1 MARRLKTIARWVNQ
15 NLGQYGYR
23 ATVNSKDYNYSV
35 GNYYGGNVVGY
46 HGSRT
51 GTLFTCWE
59 LTDLEDINDE
69 PNAYRRRNLKTFRN
83 VGGVWRKIKSHN
95 SAEPYRYNTQVE
107 NFVRRLVA
115 KVRQENPDAEVADYE
130 AEAFDAEVKPKFR
143 NRRGLEMVKDG
154 KVYYSFGRNEKG
166 TKSSALEGFK
176 EELPNFEFITEKI
189 KTDTGGKV
197 EFVFGRKKD
206 AESFESEMKGSVEYE
221 RGRTSTQ
228 YNLQEISQDYVVELD
243 DEGIVLSE
251 YNLQELEEAKEE
263 IKERIKEEIE
273 ENPQEYKDG
282 GDIDDIYS
290 NTEVEFKDGIVR
302 DIGISEGRVEPP
314 KIITSFDNYDSKIEY
329 EKPDDYY
336 AEGFDAESKKMC
348 MVCNEK
354 PVDYSH
360 PNTLGALCSTPKC
373 LHYVFDAES
382 PFKSDAFNEGRSAGI
397 TFYTP
402 ESTKE
407 DYYANLDTEYMIH
420 YGLSPEDLLNDV
432 ENKSPRYLQFIA
444 GFDDGWN
451 YSTLL
456 HEDVIVE
463 TTDDDMEE
471 IDYEMAGE
479 YFTDYPKGMRDYIPE
494 TPKEFALDTLM
505 VLGVVAAIAGFGAF
519 RMQTK
524 NAEVKLAE
532 ESCSGDDDCPEGKVC
547 VDGRCLPIC
556 EDDGDCASWQECRD
570 DLHPTEKVCG
580 EQSTDS
586 FQELTTPKPKP
597 QPEVQQD
604 PPKAKE
610 SMFNPVSIAI
620 GGGIVAV
627 AVIGMNY
634 LGKKKEE

>member
-1 MARRLKTIARWVNQ
+1 MI
-15 NLGQYGYR
+15 YMC
-23 ATVNSKDYNYSV
+23 D
-35 GNYYGGNVVGY
+35 
-46 HGSRT
+46 
-51 GTLFTCWE
+51 TCGC
-59 LTDLEDINDE
+59 
-69 PNAYRRRNLKTFRN
+69 K
-83 VGGVWRKIKSHN
+83 G
-95 SAEPYRYNTQVE
+95 AET
-107 NFVRRLVA
+107 
-115 KVRQENPDAEVADYE
+115 
-130 AEAFDAEVKPKFR
+130 
-143 NRRGLEMVKDG
+143 
-154 KVYYSFGRNEKG
+154 
-166 TKSSALEGFK
+166 
-176 EELPNFEFITEKI
+176 
-189 KTDTGGKV
+189 
-197 EFVFGRKKD
+197 
-206 AESFESEMKGSVEYE
+206 
-221 RGRTSTQ
+221 
-228 YNLQEISQDYVVELD
+228 
-243 DEGIVLSE
+243 
-251 YNLQELEEAKEE
+251 
-263 IKERIKEEIE
+263 
-273 ENPQEYKDG
+273 
-282 GDIDDIYS
+282 
-290 NTEVEFKDGIVR
+290 
-302 DIGISEGRVEPP
+302 
-314 KIITSFDNYDSKIEY
+314 
-329 EKPDDYY
+329 
-336 AEGFDAESKKMC
+336 FDAESEDFEYHVYVSDSPTDDIFIVDNARDFGTKEEAIKAAHEFSKDKRGKGKM
-348 MVCNEK
+348 V
-354 PVDYSH
+354 
-360 PNTLGALCSTPKC
+360 
-373 LHYVFDAES
+373 YVVAEDREMDIEEVIYTIDEGGDVLNAETFSAES

-463 TTDDDMEE
+463 NKDGDDDMEE

-479 YFTDYPKGMRDYIPE
+479 YFTDYPKGMREHISQ
-494 TPKEFALDTLM
+494 TSKEFTLDGLM
-505 VLGVVAAIAGFGAF
+505 ALGVIASIVGFGFF
-519 RMQTK
+519 RNKIM
-524 NAEVKLAE
+524 NAEVRLAE

-604 PPKAKE
+604 QPKAKE

-634 LGKKKEE
+634 LGKKKESE

>member
-15 NLGQYGYR
+15 NLSQYGYR
-23 ATVNSKDYNYSV
+23 ATVKSDDYNYSV
-35 GNYYGGNVVGY
+35 GSYYGGNVVGY

-59 LTDLEDINDE
+59 LTDLKDINDE
-69 PNAYRRRNLKTFRN
+69 PNTYRRRKLKQFIGIG
-83 VGGVWRKIKSHN
+83 VGGIWRKIKSHN
-95 SAEPYRYNTQVE
+95 SAEPYRSNREVE

-130 AEAFDAEVKPKFR
+130 AEAFDAEMKPKFR

-206 AESFESEMKGSVEYE
+206 AETFASDEYRNCEICESSHYEDEFGYSEDEEQTMTPKGVVCDYCFGNIMFDDFEN
-221 RGRTSTQ
+221 T
-228 YNLQEISQDYVVELD
+228 D
-243 DEGIVLSE
+243 DRDW
-251 YNLQELEEAKEE
+251 AKEYL
-263 IKERIKEEIE
+263 KSKGF
-273 ENPQEYKDG
+273 P
-282 GDIDDIYS
+282 
-290 NTEVEFKDGIVR
+290 TETFE
-302 DIGISEGRVEPP
+302 
-314 KIITSFDNYDSKIEY
+314 
-329 EKPDDYY
+329 
-336 AEGFDAESKKMC
+336 
-348 MVCNEK
+348 
-354 PVDYSH
+354 
-360 PNTLGALCSTPKC
+360 
-373 LHYVFDAES
+373 AES

-432 ENKSPRYLQFIA
+432 ETESPRYLQFIA

-463 TTDDDMEE
+463 TTDGDDDMEE
-471 IDYEMAGE
+471 IEYEMAGE
-479 YFTDYPKGMRDYIPE
+479 YYKDYPEGMRDYIPE

-519 RMQTK
+519 RKQTK
-524 NAEVKLAE
+524 NAEVRLAE

>member
-1 MARRLKTIARWVNQ
+1 MC
-15 NLGQYGYR
+15 
-23 ATVNSKDYNYSV
+23 D
-35 GNYYGGNVVGY
+35 
-46 HGSRT
+46 
-51 GTLFTCWE
+51 TCGCKGAE
-59 LTDLEDINDE
+59 EFKAED
-69 PNAYRRRNLKTFRN
+69 AFR
-83 VGGVWRKIKSHN
+83 GMR
-95 SAEPYRYNTQVE
+95 
-107 NFVRRLVA
+107 
-115 KVRQENPDAEVADYE
+115 
-130 AEAFDAEVKPKFR
+130 
-143 NRRGLEMVKDG
+143 
-154 KVYYSFGRNEKG
+154 
-166 TKSSALEGFK
+166 
-176 EELPNFEFITEKI
+176 
-189 KTDTGGKV
+189 
-197 EFVFGRKKD
+197 
-206 AESFESEMKGSVEYE
+206 KGS
-221 RGRTSTQ
+221 T
-228 YNLQEISQDYVVELD
+228 
-243 DEGIVLSE
+243 
-251 YNLQELEEAKEE
+251 
-263 IKERIKEEIE
+263 
-273 ENPQEYKDG
+273 
-282 GDIDDIYS
+282 
-290 NTEVEFKDGIVR
+290 
-302 DIGISEGRVEPP
+302 
-314 KIITSFDNYDSKIEY
+314 KII
-329 EKPDDYY
+329 
-336 AEGFDAESKKMC
+336 EGFDAQNDGKNYRGKSVNYELIPSVEIEGVGVVSEGSPYLKNNYDVKWDEYDLYDDDAGEVILSIPTNHPRMPLQEGELELITA
-348 MVCNEK
+348 MVYGFDHPLADASWGELNERGMFWATK
-354 PVDYSH
+354 TME
-360 PNTLGALCSTPKC
+360 TLANYDG
-373 LHYVFDAES
+373 FDAETFEAES

-463 TTDDDMEE
+463 TTDGDDMEE

-479 YFTDYPKGMRDYIPE
+479 YFTDYPKGMREHISQ
-494 TPKEFALDTLM
+494 TSKEFTLDGLM
-505 VLGVVAAIAGFGAF
+505 ALGVIASIVGFGFF
-519 RMQTK
+519 RNKIM
-524 NAEVKLAE
+524 NAEVRLAE
-532 ESCSGDDDCPEGKVC
+532 ESCSGDDDCPEGKAC

-634 LGKKKEE
+634 LGNKKESE

>member
-1 MARRLKTIARWVNQ
+1 MC
-15 NLGQYGYR
+15 
-23 ATVNSKDYNYSV
+23 D
-35 GNYYGGNVVGY
+35 
-46 HGSRT
+46 
-51 GTLFTCWE
+51 TCGC
-59 LTDLEDINDE
+59 
-69 PNAYRRRNLKTFRN
+69 K
-83 VGGVWRKIKSHN
+83 G
-95 SAEPYRYNTQVE
+95 AE
-107 NFVRRLVA
+107 
-115 KVRQENPDAEVADYE
+115 
-130 AEAFDAEVKPKFR
+130 
-143 NRRGLEMVKDG
+143 G
-154 KVYYSFGRNEKG
+154 
-166 TKSSALEGFK
+166 
-176 EELPNFEFITEKI
+176 
-189 KTDTGGKV
+189 
-197 EFVFGRKKD
+197 
-206 AESFESEMKGSVEYE
+206 FESEMKGSVEYD
-221 RGRTSTQ
+221 RGKKSTQ
-228 YNLQEISQDYVVELD
+228 YNLQQIVQDYVVELD

-251 YNLQELEEAKEE
+251 YNLQELEEAKEQ
-263 IKERIKEEIE
+263 IKENIKEEIE
-273 ENPQEYKDG
+273 QNPQEYKDG

-290 NTEVEFKDGIVR
+290 NTEVEFKDGSVR
-302 DIGISEGRVEPP
+302 DIGISEGRVESP
-314 KIITSFDNYDSKIEY
+314 KNIFSFDFYDSKIEY
-329 EKPDDYY
+329 EEADDDYF
-336 AEGFDAESKKMC
+336 AEGFS
-348 MVCNEK
+348 
-354 PVDYSH
+354 
-360 PNTLGALCSTPKC
+360 
-373 LHYVFDAES
+373 AES

-432 ENKSPRYLQFIA
+432 ENKSPKYLQFIA

-463 TTDDDMEE
+463 NKDGDDDMEE

-479 YFTDYPKGMRDYIPE
+479 YFTDYPKGMREHISQ
-494 TPKEFALDTLM
+494 TSKEFTLDGLM
-505 VLGVVAAIAGFGAF
+505 ALGVIASIVGFGFF
-519 RMQTK
+519 RNKIM
-524 NAEVKLAE
+524 NAEVRLAE
-532 ESCSGDDDCPEGKVC
+532 ESCSGDDDCPEGKAC

>member
-1 MARRLKTIARWVNQ
+1 MC
-15 NLGQYGYR
+15 
-23 ATVNSKDYNYSV
+23 D
-35 GNYYGGNVVGY
+35 
-46 HGSRT
+46 
-51 GTLFTCWE
+51 TCGC
-59 LTDLEDINDE
+59 
-69 PNAYRRRNLKTFRN
+69 K
-83 VGGVWRKIKSHN
+83 
-95 SAEPYRYNTQVE
+95 SAE
-107 NFVRRLVA
+107 
-115 KVRQENPDAEVADYE
+115 
-130 AEAFDAEVKPKFR
+130 
-143 NRRGLEMVKDG
+143 G
-154 KVYYSFGRNEKG
+154 
-166 TKSSALEGFK
+166 
-176 EELPNFEFITEKI
+176 
-189 KTDTGGKV
+189 
-197 EFVFGRKKD
+197 
-206 AESFESEMKGSVEYE
+206 
-221 RGRTSTQ
+221 
-228 YNLQEISQDYVVELD
+228 
-243 DEGIVLSE
+243 
-251 YNLQELEEAKEE
+251 
-263 IKERIKEEIE
+263 
-273 ENPQEYKDG
+273 
-282 GDIDDIYS
+282 
-290 NTEVEFKDGIVR
+290 
-302 DIGISEGRVEPP
+302 
-314 KIITSFDNYDSKIEY
+314 
-329 EKPDDYY
+329 
-336 AEGFDAESKKMC
+336 
-348 MVCNEK
+348 
-354 PVDYSH
+354 
-360 PNTLGALCSTPKC
+360 
-373 LHYVFDAES
+373 FDAES

-432 ENKSPRYLQFIA
+432 ENKSPRYLEFIA

-463 TTDDDMEE
+463 NIDGDDDMEE

-479 YFTDYPKGMRDYIPE
+479 YFTDYPKGMRDYVPE
-494 TPKEFALDTLM
+494 TPKEFALDSLM
-505 VLGVVAAIAGFGAF
+505 ILGVIAGITGFGFF
-519 RMQTK
+519 RNKRM

-532 ESCSGDDDCPEGKVC
+532 ESCSGDDDCPEGKAC

-604 PPKAKE
+604 QPKAKE

>member
-1 MARRLKTIARWVNQ
+1 
-15 NLGQYGYR
+15 
-23 ATVNSKDYNYSV
+23 
-35 GNYYGGNVVGY
+35 
-46 HGSRT
+46 
-51 GTLFTCWE
+51 
-59 LTDLEDINDE
+59 
-69 PNAYRRRNLKTFRN
+69 
-83 VGGVWRKIKSHN
+83 
-95 SAEPYRYNTQVE
+95 
-107 NFVRRLVA
+107 
-115 KVRQENPDAEVADYE
+115 
-130 AEAFDAEVKPKFR
+130 
-143 NRRGLEMVKDG
+143 MVKDG

-166 TKSSALEGFK
+166 TKSSTLEGFK

-206 AESFESEMKGSVEYE
+206 AEGFESEMKGSVEYE

-273 ENPQEYKDG
+273 QNPQEYKDG

-290 NTEVEFKDGIVR
+290 NTEVEFKDGSVR
-302 DIGISEGRVEPP
+302 DIGISEGRVESP

-336 AEGFDAESKKMC
+336 AEG
-348 MVCNEK
+348 
-354 PVDYSH
+354 
-360 PNTLGALCSTPKC
+360 
-373 LHYVFDAES
+373 FDAES

-479 YFTDYPKGMRDYIPE
+479 YYKDYPEGMRDYIPE

-519 RMQTK
+519 RKQTK
-524 NAEVKLAE
+524 NAEVRLAE

-604 PPKAKE
+604 APKAKE
-610 SMFNPVSIAI
+610 SMFNPASMAI